1 MAKLA
6 LNSFYGLDSIV
17 EHLRSYPRPSQA
29 VCHNRND
36 F

>member
-6 LNSFYGLDSIV
+6 LNSFYDLDSIV
-17 EHLRSYPRPSQA
+17 EHLRSSQA
-29 VCHNRND
+29 VRQDRNV